1 MRDKNNKAKKS
12 GTGLF
17 MGAAVAALVAAIA
30 VFVVML
36 KLEEKELSQYEK
48 GDVYAASADIP
59 KGQLITGE
67 NIEKFIEK
75 KSVDVSLIPDTAVTD
90 LEQIKDLYAD
100 CSIEKG
106 VLLTSGM
113 FDTLDDVTKGMSEPV
128 IAGIKADDLYQ
139 VAGGVLRAGDRVHIY
154 NTDENGNIICG
165 WDDIYV
171 QQVFDSS
178 GNNISGAD
186 TESSAQRINI
196 YLNKPDVEDF
206 YTGLKSGTLRVVKV
220 CD

>member
-1 MRDKNNKAKKS
+1 MRDKNNTGKKS
-12 GTGLF
+12 GAGFL
-17 MGAAVAALVAAIA
+17 MGTVVTALVAAIA

-36 KLEEKELSQYEK
+36 KLEEKELSQYDK
-48 GDVYAASADIP
+48 GDIYVASADIS
-59 KGQLITGE
+59 KGQLLDGD
-67 NIEKFIEK
+67 NIEKYIEL

-90 LEQIKDLYAD
+90 LEQIQDLYAD

-106 VLLTSGM
+106 VWLTSGM
-113 FDTLDDVTKGMSEPV
+113 FDTVEEVTNGMSEPV

-154 NTDENGNIICG
+154 NTDENGNIITG

-178 GNNISGAD
+178 GKIISGAD

-196 YLNKPDVEDF
+196 YINKSDVEEF

-220 CD
+220 CE